1 LQAKSRYFKSL
12 TKLLFRA
19 FPCFRYNLGMRVP
32 RLTAGCLLIAAFFS
46 ACAPNA
52 VQPSATIPSEII
64 QTAIQELIIWGT
76 QTAEARPSATPT
88 STPAPTETPS
98 PSATLPPSPATETAI
113 ARMTAPKDDGIYLA
127 GVEIAR
133 GLWYAPRAESGVCF
147 WARRKASGVILQSYF
162 GVPGGTLRVQD
173 VDYEIEL
180 NGCGIWQ
187 YLGP

>member
-1 LQAKSRYFKSL
+1 MQIR
-12 TKLLFRA
+12 
-19 FPCFRYNLGMRVP
+19 
-32 RLTAGCLLIAAFFS
+32 RLTPGLLLTGALFW

-52 VQPSATIPSEII
+52 VQPTPTIPPEII

-76 QTAEARPSATPT
+76 QTAEAQPSTTPT

-113 ARMTAPKDDGIYLA
+113 ARMTAPKGDGLYLA

-133 GLWYAPRAESGVCF
+133 GLWYTPRAESGVCF